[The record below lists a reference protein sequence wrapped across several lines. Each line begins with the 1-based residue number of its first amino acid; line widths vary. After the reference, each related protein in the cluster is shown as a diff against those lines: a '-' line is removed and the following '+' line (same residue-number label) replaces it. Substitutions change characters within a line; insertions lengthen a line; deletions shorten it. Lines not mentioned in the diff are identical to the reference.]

1 MGMMEDW
8 HDAVH
13 MIYELRE
20 RLDLATS
27 NFDDDYRSKIL
38 KHLFCCSL
46 APIERGK
53 IEIHLLF
60 LLYVITPDELPDT
73 SQMTFSVLDLS
84 WIASQNIQKIRKII
98 HPEEPDIVDVRVIT
112 KRDPE
117 ARENLRKWLK
127 GARKQIQR
135 DVQKLLQMDQQAFL
149 QYSSQSIWQSL
160 VKCAG
165 LHPINDEQETVVQEL
180 LVNWQGQIVKGE
192 KTRKPLPYDLRR
204 LCQRFS
210 QYLPLPDIRSEFL
223 MQRIPDDEKKN
234 GRQIGA
240 APFHIGWY
248 DIYGTAV
255 MSGVYTVAEK
265 TALYGSALLRNHP
278 TASGGLDKL
287 LAAAPYEVTVPL
299 LCYGIFSVIKPFVPG
314 YPARISA
321 HEPFSKVIQKQNHL
335 FFLSLTGDHAKD
347 LAKLF
352 FGSFTD
358 YGKEE
363 SITEKL
369 VRRIQGR
376 VHDGVVILNRQ
387 YKDLQAFRNGALL
400 RDACVVLTNAAFE
413 DNDYEIRLSSDQF
426 CTELNTA
433 DMQPVFPNLL
443 ITFLDWFQR
452 EYISRQKEAVREALG
467 VIADNAEN
475 LCCELLWLDK
485 KSDKEFPK
493 KFRKLRDFPAGTWQE
508 LGIIID
514 LYMNRLNDIIEEEYA
529 NHAFGEKLKQYD
541 LNKVNSFAAQA
552 KKFMKNRH
560 MKAEDSFVNSLFN
573 LKLIRSQFPLEKSAN
588 LQIALFVFRKFMREN
603 PAYAN
608 VELPRPW
615 EEYLALDRPSEQD
628 DVKLFFDFLSD
639 KIVAGEIIPFRAE
652 RTSAC
657 CGWYDQ
663 KKELIY
669 MPYPDYFANF
679 RKWLLERRQVDLPNQ
694 RIFQQKMADQ
704 GLLLLA
710 DNHSNSGYMR
720 PDYRIIVDSAA
731 DPNAKQRKVIK
742 ICTDTK
748 LLTSDAESVL
758 QKLAEQ
764 QTSRRRASHN
774 RSIAL

>member
-1 MGMMEDW
+1 MEMIEDW

-13 MIYELRE
+13 TIYELRE

-27 NFDDDYRSKIL
+27 NFDDDFCSKIL
-38 KHLFCCSL
+38 KHSFRCSL

-53 IEIHLLF
+53 IEVHLMF
-60 LLYVITPDELPDT
+60 LLYVMTPDKLPDAR
-73 SQMTFSVLDLS
+73 QMIFSVLDLS
-84 WIASQNIQKIRKII
+84 WIASQNIQKTRKII
-98 HPEEPDIVDVRVIT
+98 HPEEPDVADVRVIT

-127 GARKQIQR
+127 DARKQIQR
-135 DVQKLLQMDQQAFL
+135 DVQKLLQMEPQAFF
-149 QYSSQSIWQSL
+149 QYSSQGIWLSL
-160 VKCAG
+160 VQCAG
-165 LHPINDEQETVVQEL
+165 LHPISGKQEPVVQEL
-180 LVNWQGQIVKGE
+180 LVNWQGQIIKE
-192 KTRKPLPYDLRR
+192 KKTRQPLPYDLRR

-210 QYLPLPDIRSEFL
+210 QYLPLPDIRNEFL
-223 MQRIPDDEKKN
+223 VQRIPDDEKTDR
-234 GRQIGA
+234 RQIGA

-248 DIYGTAV
+248 DIHGTMV
-255 MSGVYTVAEK
+255 MSGVYTATK
-265 TALYGSALLRNHP
+265 KAALYGSALLRNRP
-278 TASGGLDKL
+278 TMAGGLDKL

-335 FFLSLTGDHAKD
+335 FFLSLTGDHAED

-363 SITEKL
+363 SITEKH

-400 RDACVVLTNAAFE
+400 RDACVVLTNATFE

-426 CTELNTA
+426 RTEPDTA
-433 DMQPVFPNLL
+433 DMQRVFPNLL
-443 ITFLDWFQR
+443 VAFLDWFQR
-452 EYISRQKEAVREALG
+452 EYNSRQKRAVRKALA
-467 VIADNAEN
+467 VIADNADE
-475 LCCELLWLDK
+475 LCRELLRLDR

-493 KFRKLRDFPAGTWQE
+493 KFRKLRDFSAGTWQE
-508 LGIIID
+508 LGVMID
-514 LYMNRLNDIIEEEYA
+514 LYTNRLNDIIEEEYA
-529 NHAFGEKLKQYD
+529 NHPFGEKLKQYD
-541 LNKVNSFAAQA
+541 LSKVSSFAARA
-552 KKFMKNRH
+552 KKFMKDWH

-588 LQIALFVFRKFMREN
+588 LQIALFIFRNFMRAN

-615 EEYLALDRPSEQD
+615 EEYLALDRPSGQD

-639 KIVAGEIIPFRAE
+639 KIIAGEIIPFRAE

-657 CGWYDQ
+657 CGWYDR

-669 MPYPDYFANF
+669 MPYPDYFASF

-710 DNHSNSGYMR
+710 DNHNNSGYMR

-731 DPNAKQRKVIK
+731 DPNAKRRKVIK
-742 ICTDTK
+742 ICVDTK
-748 LLTSDAESVL
+748 LLTSDAESAL
-758 QKLAEQ
+758 QKLAAQ
-764 QTSRRRASHN
+764 QKPRRRASRN
-774 RSIAL
+774 SSIAL

>member
-1 MGMMEDW
+1 MGTTKDW
-8 HDAVH
+8 QDAVH
-13 MIYELRE
+13 TIYTLRE
-20 RLDLATS
+20 RLDLVTS
-27 NFDDDYRSKIL
+27 NLDDYRSKIM
-38 KHLFCCSL
+38 KHSFRCSI

-53 IEIHLLF
+53 IEVHLMF
-60 LLYVITPDELPDT
+60 LNYVMIPDELPET
-73 SQMTFSVLDLS
+73 RQMMFSVLDLS
-84 WIASQNIQKIRKII
+84 WIASQNIRETKKII
-98 HPEEPDIVDVRVIT
+98 HQEEPDAVDIRVIA

-117 ARENLRKWLK
+117 ARKDLRKWLK
-127 GARKQIQR
+127 GARKHIQR
-135 DVQKLLQMDQQAFL
+135 DIQTLLQLDQQVFL
-149 QYSSQSIWQSL
+149 QYSSQDIWQSL
-160 VKCAG
+160 IQNAR

-180 LVNWQGQIVKGE
+180 LVNWQGQIIKGK
-192 KTRKPLPYDLRR
+192 KTRQPLTYDLRK
-204 LCQRFS
+204 LCQSFS
-210 QYLPLPDIRSEFL
+210 RYLSLPNIRNEFL
-223 MQRIPDDEKKN
+223 VQRIPDDEKKD
-234 GRQIGA
+234 GRHIGA

-287 LAAAPYEVTVPL
+287 LAIAPYEVTVPL

-335 FFLSLTGDHAKD
+335 FFLSLTGDHAEE

-363 SITEKL
+363 TITEKQI
-369 VRRIQGR
+369 RRIQGR

-387 YKDLQAFRNGALL
+387 YKDLQTFRNGALL
-400 RDACVVLTNAAFE
+400 RDACIVLTNAAFE

-426 CTELNTA
+426 RTEPDTA
-433 DMQPVFPNLL
+433 DMQRVFPDLL
-443 ITFLDWFQR
+443 VAFLDWFQR
-452 EYISRQKEAVREALG
+452 EYISQQERAVRKALD
-467 VIADNAEN
+467 VIANNAEK
-475 LCCELLWLDK
+475 LCCALLRLDK

-493 KFRKLRDFPAGTWQE
+493 EFRKLRDFPVGTWSK
-508 LGIIID
+508 LGDMID
-514 LYMNRLNDIIEEEYA
+514 SYIGCLNDIIEEEYA
-529 NHAFGEKLKQYD
+529 DNDFGEKIKRYE
-541 LNKVNSFAAQA
+541 LNRVSSFAKQA
-552 KKFMKNRH
+552 KKFMKDRH
-560 MKAEDSFVNSLFN
+560 IQAEDSFVNSFFD
-573 LKLIRSQFPLEKSAN
+573 LKHIRSQFPLEKSAN
-588 LQIALFVFRKFMREN
+588 LHIALFVFCKFMQAN
-603 PAYAN
+603 PAYTN

-615 EEYLALDRPSEQD
+615 EEYLALNRSSEQD
-628 DVKLFFDFLSD
+628 DAKLFFDFLSD

-652 RTSAC
+652 RTSSC
-657 CGWYDQ
+657 CGWYDR

-669 MPYPDYFANF
+669 MPYPDYFASF
-679 RKWLLERRQVDLPNQ
+679 RKWLLEKRQVDLPNQ

-710 DNHSNSGYMR
+710 DNHSTSGYMR

-742 ICTDTK
+742 ICVDTK
-748 LLTSDAESVL
+748 LLTSDAESTL
-758 QKLAEQ
+758 QKLAAQ
-764 QTSRRRASHN
+764 QKPRRRASRN
-774 RSIAL
+774 SSIAL

>member
-1 MGMMEDW
+1 MGMTEDW

-13 MIYELRE
+13 TIYDLRE

-27 NFDDDYRSKIL
+27 SFDDDYRSEVM
-38 KHLFCCSL
+38 KHSFRCSL

-53 IEIHLLF
+53 IEVHLMF
-60 LLYVITPDELPDT
+60 LHYVMIPDELPDT
-73 SQMTFSVLDLS
+73 KQMMFGVLDLS
-84 WIASQNIQKIRKII
+84 WIASQNIQEIKKITHQEKTDAVDIRII
-98 HPEEPDIVDVRVIT
+98 A

-117 ARENLRKWLK
+117 ARKDLHKWLK

-135 DVQKLLQMDQQAFL
+135 DIKKLLQVDQQVFL
-149 QYSSQSIWQSL
+149 QYSSQGIWQSL
-160 VKCAG
+160 VQCAE
-165 LHPINDEQETVVQEL
+165 LHPINDEQKTVVQEL
-180 LVNWQGQIVKGE
+180 LVNWQGQIIKGK
-192 KTRKPLPYDLRR
+192 KTRQPLTYDLRK
-204 LCQRFS
+204 LCQSFS
-210 QYLPLPDIRSEFL
+210 RYLSLPNIRNEFL
-223 MQRIPDDEKKN
+223 VQRIPDDEKKD
-234 GRQIGA
+234 GRHIGA

-287 LAAAPYEVTVPL
+287 LAVAPYEVTVPL

-321 HEPFSKVIQKQNHL
+321 HEPFSKVIQKQSHL
-335 FFLSLTGDHAKD
+335 FFLSLTGDHAEE

-363 SITEKL
+363 AITEKQI
-369 VRRIQGR
+369 RRIQGR

-387 YKDLQAFRNGALL
+387 YKDLQTFRNGALL
-400 RDACVVLTNAAFE
+400 RDACIVLTNAAFE
-413 DNDYEIRLSSDQF
+413 DNDYEICLSSDQF
-426 CTELNTA
+426 RTEQDTA
-433 DMQPVFPNLL
+433 DMQRVFPDLL
-443 ITFLDWFQR
+443 VAFLDWFQR
-452 EYISRQKEAVREALG
+452 EYISRQKEAVRKALG

-493 KFRKLRDFPAGTWQE
+493 KLRKIRGRPVGTWSE
-508 LGIIID
+508 LGDTID
-514 LYMNRLNDIIEEEYA
+514 LYTDQLNSIIEEEHDDCSFSA
-529 NHAFGEKLKQYD
+529 ERKKHK
-541 LNKVNSFAAQA
+541 LNKITSFSVQA
-552 KKFMKNRH
+552 KKFVKDRH
-560 MKAEDSFVNSLFN
+560 MKAKNSFVNSFFN
-573 LKLIRSQFPLEKSAN
+573 LKQIRSQFPLEKSAN
-588 LQIALFVFRKFMREN
+588 LQIVLFVFRKFMQAN

-615 EEYLALDRPSEQD
+615 EEYMMLDRSSEQD
-628 DVKLFFDFLSD
+628 DAKLFFDFLSD

-652 RTSAC
+652 RSSSC
-657 CGWYDQ
+657 CGWYDR

-669 MPYPDYFANF
+669 MPYPDYFVSF
-679 RKWLLERRQVDLPNQ
+679 RKWLLEKRQVNLPNQ
-694 RIFQQKMADQ
+694 RIFQQKMADR

-720 PDYRIIVDSAA
+720 PDYRIVVDPAA

-742 ICTDTK
+742 ICIDTK

-758 QKLAEQ
+758 QKLAAQ
-764 QTSRRRASHN
+764 QNSRRRASRN
-774 RSIAL
+774 RSITL